1 MAASDGG
8 AGPSEARPRGRH
20 RRSPEGAARQKA
32 RKRARRNAPP
42 LAQTD
47 EALRRQLASCE
58 AELAKQKQLTALAR
72 KQRERDARV
81 SFAHGVQAER
91 INNKRVR
98 AAKKEKRAGRNR
110 QQAAR
115 RYNDRARAASM

>member
-1 MAASDGG
+1 M
-8 AGPSEARPRGRH
+8 
-20 RRSPEGAARQKA
+20 
-32 RKRARRNAPP
+32 
-42 LAQTD
+42 
-47 EALRRQLASCE
+47 QLASCQ
-58 AELAKQKQLTALAR
+58 AELAKQAQLTTLAR
-72 KQRERDARV
+72 KQRERDARIG
-81 SFAHGVQAER
+81 FAHGVQAER